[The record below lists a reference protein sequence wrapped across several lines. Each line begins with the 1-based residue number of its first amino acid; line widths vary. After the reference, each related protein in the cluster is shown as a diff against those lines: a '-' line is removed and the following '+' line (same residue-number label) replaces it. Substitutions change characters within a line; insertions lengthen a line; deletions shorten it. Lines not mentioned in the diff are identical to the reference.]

1 MFWRQAVHDFH
12 HHHYDQLTTII
23 TTKKAL
29 KATWTVAMC
38 ILLVRFLAAKKLL
51 QVGSSRRRRGRTG
64 NQLDCRISELEVKI
78 FFVFKTAYKV
88 LGLLCHWLPMP

>member
-23 TTKKAL
+23 TTIKAL
-29 KATWTVAMC
+29 KATWTAAMC

-64 NQLDCRISELEVKI
+64 NQLVCRISELKIKI